1 MNSIIRGLGLI
12 ASGLLVACGG
22 GGGGGTAAP
31 STPQAVVITQ
41 GNAKPVAANAL
52 NSVQNTS
59 ATQSGAGVVTGVQVD
74 AVNAPVQSNL
84 IVISQAARMSVEMA
98 SAHAATLPVGIVI
111 NDTFACALGG
121 SLTVS
126 GSIASTNGLSAGD
139 SLNVTYNACRMNS
152 DGTDA
157 TLSGGLAINIVSG
170 SLMSIPAQV
179 VLATTANNLS
189 VQSGGST
196 VVTSGDARMDIAVAS
211 STSVAVTAT
220 GAAITSRITTTAGA
234 FTTTFR
240 NYTQRVSVNGI
251 TISGSLSA
259 SVETDSTRVGSA
271 GGSYTIT
278 TPTAVVWNASTGAVT
293 AGVVKV
299 VGAANSQLVATIGS
313 NGAVALQVD
322 ANGDG
327 TFEATS
333 SSSIAELRTL
343 L

>member
-1 MNSIIRGLGLI
+1 MNASIRALGLV

-22 GGGGGTAAP
+22 GGGGAP
-31 STPQAVVITQ
+31 TPATPQAVVITQ

-59 ATQSGAGVVTGVQVD
+59 ATQSGAGVVTGVQID
-74 AVNAPVQSNL
+74 APSTLVQSNL
-84 IVISQAARMSVEMA
+84 ILVAGAARMSVELA
-98 SAHAATLPVGIVI
+98 AARAATLPVGIVI

-121 SLTVS
+121 SLTLS
-126 GSIASTNGLSAGD
+126 GSIASTNGLAAGD
-139 SLNVTYNACRMNS
+139 NLNVTYNACRINA
-152 DGTDA
+152 DGADA
-157 TLSGGLAINIVSG
+157 TLNGGLTISIVSG
-170 SLMSIPAQV
+170 SLVSIPAQV

-211 STSVAVTAT
+211 STSVVVVAT
-220 GAAITSRITTTAGA
+220 GATMTSRNTTAAGA

-240 NYTQRVSVNGI
+240 NYTQRVSVNGV
-251 TISGSLSA
+251 TVSGTLSA
-259 SVETDSTRVGSA
+259 NVETDSTRIGAA

-299 VGAANSQLVATIGS
+299 VGAANSQLVTTIGS
-313 NGAVALQVD
+313 NGAVTLQVD

-333 SSSIAELRTL
+333 SSTIAELKTL

>member
-1 MNSIIRGLGLI
+1 MNANFRALGLV
-12 ASGLLVACGG
+12 ATGLLVACGG
-22 GGGGGTAAP
+22 GGGGAAP
-31 STPQAVVITQ
+31 VPATPQAVVITQ
-41 GNAKPVAANAL
+41 DNAKPVAANAL

-59 ATQSGAGVVTGVQVD
+59 ATQSGAGIVTGVQV
-74 AVNAPVQSNL
+74 NAASTPVHSNL
-84 IVISQAARMSVEMA
+84 ILIAQAARMSVELA
-98 SAHAATLPVGIVI
+98 AARAATLPVGIVI

-126 GSIASTNGLSAGD
+126 GGIASTNGLSAGD

-152 DGTDA
+152 DGADA
-157 TLSGGLAINIVSG
+157 TLNGGLSIAVVSG
-170 SLMSIPAQV
+170 SLMSIPAQL

-211 STSVAVTAT
+211 STSVVVIAT
-220 GAAITSRITTTAGA
+220 GAAITSRLTTAAGTLTTT
-234 FTTTFR
+234 TR
-240 NYTQRVSVNGI
+240 NYTQRVSVNGV
-251 TISGSLSA
+251 TVSGSLSA
-259 SVETDSTRVGSA
+259 SVETDSTRIGPA

-278 TPTAVVWNASTGAVT
+278 TPTAVVWNGGTGAVT

-299 VGAANSQLVATIGS
+299 VGAANSQLVATIDS
-313 NGAVALQVD
+313 NGGVALQVD

-327 TFEATS
+327 AFEATS
-333 SSSIAELRTL
+333 SATIAELKTL

>member
-1 MNSIIRGLGLI
+1 MNTSIRALGLV
-12 ASGLLVACGG
+12 ATGLLVACGG
-22 GGGGGTAAP
+22 GGGGGAP
-31 STPQAVVITQ
+31 APATPQAVVITQ

-74 AVNAPVQSNL
+74 ASSTPVQSNL
-84 IVISQAARMSVEMA
+84 ILISQAARMSVELVA
-98 SAHAATLPVGIVI
+98 ARAATLPVGIVI

-126 GSIASTNGLSAGD
+126 GSIASTDGLSAGD
-139 SLNVTYNACRMNS
+139 NLNVSYNACRMNS
-152 DGTDA
+152 DGADA
-157 TLSGGLAINIVSG
+157 TLNGGLAIAIVSG

-179 VLATTANNLS
+179 VLATTATNLS

-196 VVTSGDARMDIAVAS
+196 VVTSGDARLDIAVAS
-211 STSVAVTAT
+211 STSVVVIAT
-220 GAAITSRITTTAGA
+220 GAAITSRITTAAGT
-234 FTTTFR
+234 FSTTTR
-240 NYTQRVSVNGI
+240 NYTQRVSVNDI
-251 TISGSLSA
+251 TVSGSLTA
-259 SVETDSTRVGSA
+259 SVESDSTRIGPA
-271 GGSYTIT
+271 GCSYTVT

-299 VGAANSQLVATIGS
+299 VGAANSQLVATIDG

-333 SSSIAELRTL
+333 SSTIAELKTL